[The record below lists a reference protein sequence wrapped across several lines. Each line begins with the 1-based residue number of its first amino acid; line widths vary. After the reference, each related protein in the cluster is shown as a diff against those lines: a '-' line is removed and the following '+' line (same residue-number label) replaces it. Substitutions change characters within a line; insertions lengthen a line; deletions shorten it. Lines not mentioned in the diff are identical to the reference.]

1 MFGVL
6 VYIGLLAALT
16 YFSLRQPYFALV
28 AILCMFGLEQWGS
41 LYIPFLRENGSFTNI
56 YILLLVGYA
65 SFIAFKRG
73 FFSVTYHPD
82 AARVRA
88 MAVLLFAYALF
99 TLLWVNEEANAASRW
114 IVAGPY
120 LIASILLAPLLIG
133 RIEQLERVQK
143 LFVLAAGIL
152 VLLLAI
158 VPDWDMRR
166 MRVAG
171 SQDSVGF
178 PLTIGQFAGYL
189 LITAVM
195 HIDRRLLTIASALL
209 VAGLSLLVTLL
220 SQSRGP
226 FLFSIVCVVLVL
238 PIASRNFSIRQ
249 FAYLLGITLLLSG
262 LAVLLFSQAD
272 ILGDRWALDKM
283 LSDMLYR
290 LSLVEILLAEWL
302 DTPPAWL
309 FGLGSSAS
317 FGIPDMEVY
326 PHFVP
331 GEVLGELGLIGFCI
345 YLAALGYS
353 VRMALNFRRLEYLP
367 VNVRRVYAANFGC
380 FLFTFMLS
388 LKQGSLI
395 SLPELFLFATLGE
408 KYFFLAQRE
417 SRRNQ
422 RLAGLKLALQEKGV
436 FRPAR

>member
-41 LYIPFLRENGSFTNI
+41 LYIPFLRESTAFTNV

-65 SFIAFKRG
+65 AFVAFKRG
-73 FFSVTYHPD
+73 YFSFTYHPD

-88 MAVLLFAYALF
+88 LAVLLFAYALF

-114 IVAGPY
+114 LIAGPY
-120 LIASILLAPLLIG
+120 LVASIVLAPLLIG
-133 RIEQLERVQK
+133 RIDDLERVQK
-143 LFVLAAGIL
+143 GFILAAGVL
-152 VLLLAI
+152 VLLLAVI
-158 VPDWDMRR
+158 PDWDRR
-166 MRVAG
+166 VMRVAG
-171 SQDSVGF
+171 SQDAVGF

-189 LITAVM
+189 LITSAM
-195 HIDRRLLTIASALL
+195 HVDKRLLNIASALA
-209 VAGLSLLVTLL
+209 VAAVSMLVTLL

-226 FLFSIVCVVLVL
+226 FLFSILCVVLVL
-238 PIASRNFSIRQ
+238 PIASRNFNLRQ
-249 FAYLLGITLLLSG
+249 IAYLLGIGVLLAG
-262 LAVLLFSQAD
+262 LAVLLFSQVD
-272 ILGDRWALDKM
+272 IASERWALDKM

-290 LSLVEILLAEWL
+290 VSLVNILLAEWVA
-302 DTPPAWL
+302 TPAAWL
-309 FGLGSSAS
+309 FGLGNSAS
-317 FGIPDMEVY
+317 FGILGLEVY

-331 GEVLGELGLIGFCI
+331 GEVLGELGLLGLGI
-345 YLAALGYS
+345 YLAVLGYT
-353 VRMALNFRRLEYLP
+353 VRVAANFRRLEFLP
-367 VNVRRVYAANFGC
+367 ANVRKVYAATFGC

-395 SLPELFLFATLGE
+395 GLPELFLFATLGE
-408 KYFFLAQRE
+408 KYFFLAKRE

-422 RLAGLKLALQEKGV
+422 RLAGLKHALREKGV
-436 FRPAR
+436 I